1 VLAAISHTGI
11 NITNTVVTV
20 REYLLNLHSHHII
33 VAKIDLRLY
42 SAASDGGFRQ
52 SKLVLL
58 SLMPS
63 KICVFTVTVM
73 EFLLTQSYKIINN
86 LTIVIIWHDWK

>member
-1 VLAAISHTGI
+1 MLAAISHTGI

-42 SAASDGGFRQ
+42 SAALDGGFRQ
-52 SKLVLL
+52 SKFVLF

-63 KICVFTVTVM
+63 KICVNSFYSYSYGVFINTIIQNHQ
-73 EFLLTQSYKIINN
+73 QSDDRNN
-86 LTIVIIWHDWK
+86 LA